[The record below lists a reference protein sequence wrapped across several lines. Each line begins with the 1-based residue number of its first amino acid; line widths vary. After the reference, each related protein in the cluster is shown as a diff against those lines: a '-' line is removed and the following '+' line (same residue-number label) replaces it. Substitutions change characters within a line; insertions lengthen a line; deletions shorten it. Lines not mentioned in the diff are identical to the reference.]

1 MSVLDI
7 RKYVNLSSAI
17 RSRALVK
24 AQIFLLKVERYI
36 SMRRVVIKGGHVV
49 SMDAALGEL
58 AGADILVEDDR
69 IVAVARGIKA
79 EGAEIIDASQKIVL
93 PGLINGHLHTWQTG
107 LRGLA
112 ADWTVAQYMQAMHRG
127 LATLYR
133 PDDIYIGNLLG
144 ALNQINA
151 GATTLVDWCHNN
163 PTPDH
168 TDAAIRGLEESG
180 IRALFLHGSP
190 KPDPKPGQK
199 HFSEVPMPRSEVARL
214 RKTKFSSDRGLMTF
228 GLAILGPYYST
239 YEVTSADVRLA
250 REFDLFASMHV
261 GGGSPKVAGG
271 FERLLDDNL
280 VDSKFTVVHG
290 NDIAPDTVA
299 RIVDRGGTFTVTAE
313 IELQMGYG
321 DPLTGVLHE
330 RNAPISIGTDVEPA
344 VGSDLFTC
352 MRITL
357 QHERNRGIT
366 EYLEKFGSRPQ
377 KSALTCRDALSW
389 VTTSAAKIAGLDSR
403 VGSLTPGKRAD
414 IIMLRADDINMVP
427 SQDIIGCVVMQA
439 NPANVDTVMIAGRV
453 VKRAGKLLFA
463 GLRDKLAALQS
474 SGERILGNFAALPRV
489 GTHCR
494 SSEIPS
500 GTPG

>member
-1 MSVLDI
+1 
-7 RKYVNLSSAI
+7 
-17 RSRALVK
+17 
-24 AQIFLLKVERYI
+24 
-36 SMRRVVIKGGHVV
+36 MRRVVIKGGHVV
-49 SMDAALGEL
+49 SMDAAIGEV
-58 AGADILVEDDR
+58 AGADVLVEDDR
-69 IVAVARGIKA
+69 IVAVARGI
-79 EGAEIIDASQKIVL
+79 EVDAEIIDASQKIVL
-93 PGLINGHLHTWQTG
+93 PGFINGHLHTWQTG

-133 PDDIYIGNLLG
+133 PDDIYIGNLVG

-163 PTPDH
+163 PTPAH

-190 KPDPKPGQK
+190 KPDPKLGQK
-199 HFSEVPMPRSEVARL
+199 HFSELPMPRSEIARL
-214 RKTKFSSDRGLMTF
+214 RKTRFSTDQGLLTF

-239 YEVTSADVRLA
+239 YEVTCTDLALA

-271 FERLLDDNL
+271 FERLLDNNL
-280 VDSKFTVVHG
+280 VDRRMTVVHG
-290 NDIAPDTVA
+290 NDITPDTVA
-299 RIVDRGGTFTVTAE
+299 RIIDHGGTFTVTAE

-321 DPLTGVLHE
+321 DPLTGILHE
-330 RNAPISIGTDVEPA
+330 LHAPISIGTDVEPA

-357 QHERNRGIT
+357 QHERNRGIM
-366 EYLEKFGSRPQ
+366 EHFRKFGSRPH

-389 VTTSAAKIAGLDSR
+389 VTTNAAKIAGLDNR
-403 VGSLTPGKRAD
+403 IGSLTPGKQAD
-414 IIMLRADDINMVP
+414 IIMLRADDVNLVP
-427 SQDIIGCVVMQA
+427 AHDVVGSVVMQA
-439 NPANVDTVMIAGRV
+439 SSANVDTVIVAGRV

-474 SGERILGNFAALPRV
+474 SGERILDDFAALQRERV
-489 GTHCR
+489 
-494 SSEIPS
+494 
-500 GTPG
+500 